1 MKNVNLLPG
10 WYLRRQRERQS
21 LHTRI
26 WLMLALGGVMVGWT
40 MVGRAQLRQ
49 LTDERDDLVRQ
60 GELVAN
66 LAVKLQDKQA
76 EIQRLEHLQLAVRE
90 LGKSVPMSRVINQV
104 RNNMT
109 AGMAMSR
116 INVDVRPEPIK
127 GGGFVGDAK
136 NPPRY
141 HDVAHLTVV
150 GVSPDDEKIANL
162 IKGLAANPL
171 FTEISMNYTRTKL
184 LRDYSVREFEIQMQ
198 IDLDR
203 LTTEDPTSHEQA
215 QAGEGDHAG

>member
-1 MKNVNLLPG
+1 MKNVNLLPA
-10 WYLRRQRERQS
+10 WYVRAQRDRQS

-40 MVGRAQLRQ
+40 MVGRAQLRV
-49 LTDERDDLVRQ
+49 LADDRDDLVRQ
-60 GELVAN
+60 GELVHD
-66 LAVKLQDKQA
+66 LAAKVGQKQA
-76 EIQRLEHLQLAVRE
+76 EIERLEHLQLAVRE
-90 LGKSVPMSRVINQV
+90 LGKSVPMSRVINQI
-104 RNNMT
+104 RNNM
-109 AGMAMSR
+109 APGMAISR
-116 INVDVRPEPIK
+116 ITIDVRPEPLK

-150 GVSPDDEKIANL
+150 GVSPDDDRIANL

-171 FTEISMNYTRTKL
+171 FTEISMNFARTKL

-198 IDLDR
+198 MDLDR
-203 LTTEDPTSHEQA
+203 LTTEDPAVREQA
-215 QAGEGDHAG
+215 RAGGGDHAG